1 MEIIEICKDK
11 ILSTDL
17 LDAEKPD
24 PGIGGLIIE
33 MSKMMIIIKLN
44 L

>member
-1 MEIIEICKDK
+1 
-11 ILSTDL
+11 

-33 MSKMMIIIKLN
+33 MSKIMIIIIKLN